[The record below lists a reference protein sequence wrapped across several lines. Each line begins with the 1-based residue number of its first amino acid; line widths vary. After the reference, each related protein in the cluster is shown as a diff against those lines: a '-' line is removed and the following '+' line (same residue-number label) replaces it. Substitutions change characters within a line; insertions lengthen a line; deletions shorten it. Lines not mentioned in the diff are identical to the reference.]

1 MTVTISQV
9 VIFLSF
15 LALFPLA
22 LQIFQDTLV
31 RFISQPPIQQIL
43 IIHQRPPR
51 PIQECTS
58 KYESY
63 YSVRSDTWWGGVLMM
78 ISPLRSHSVLR
89 VNLRCLKNR
98 VSSPKRQKS
107 PFPTVAAQ
115 RSILRY
121 FMHLRWMASLPLG
134 LSSAYT
140 SPFCIVL
147 RTRMEHAARDTS
159 SLLVT
164 SHLTFHERQHS
175 VGSHI
180 YF

>member
-1 MTVTISQV
+1 M

-43 IIHQRPPR
+43 VVHQRPPR

-63 YSVRSDTWWGGVLMM
+63 YSVRSDTRWGGVLMM
-78 ISPLRSHSVLR
+78 ISPLKSHSVLR
-89 VNLRCLKNR
+89 VHLRCLKNR
-98 VSSPKRQKS
+98 VSGPKRQKS

-115 RSILRY
+115 RSILRCL
-121 FMHLRWMASLPLG
+121 MHLRWMASLPLG

-140 SPFCIVL
+140 SPFCMIL
-147 RTRMEHAARDTS
+147 RTCMEHTARDTY
-159 SLLVT
+159 SLLVN

-175 VGSHI
+175 VESHI